1 MFKLEYKVNHVFT
14 HWRAVDSVDKSAI
27 LKPSVFRLH
36 FLHYLF
42 AKRTNLSR
50 TCDGH
55 VFVALVSEREII
67 ALFNHPSSLESKANQ
82 VIIAWYSLFSEQGF

>member
-1 MFKLEYKVNHVFT
+1 M
-14 HWRAVDSVDKSAI
+14 DSVDESAI

-55 VFVALVSEREII
+55 VFVALVSEREIFSVI
-67 ALFNHPSSLESKANQ
+67 EPSILIRIKSLLSNNSLVFTILANKDFD
-82 VIIAWYSLFSEQGF
+82 IT